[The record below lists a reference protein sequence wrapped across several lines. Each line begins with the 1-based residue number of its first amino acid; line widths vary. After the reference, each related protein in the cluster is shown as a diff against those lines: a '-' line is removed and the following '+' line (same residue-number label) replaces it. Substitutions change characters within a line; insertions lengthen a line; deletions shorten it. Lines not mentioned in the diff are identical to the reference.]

1 MATGCGRPSGGTQ
14 LSLRLS
20 GPTDVDGVF
29 LLSERAI
36 SASCGPRVRGGRSS
50 SAVCCRHCG
59 QSVSIPD
66 WVRGLDVRLHYCDER
81 CRQAWVESEPDFS
94 VRLEERGR
102 RRRGANWGLQA
113 HRARERDQFRCR
125 SCGVT
130 EEELGGRLHVHHRI
144 PFRRFRSNVEANKL
158 EHLISVCPSCH
169 QKEEAEVR
177 RQLPLFAAPSGAG

>member
-1 MATGCGRPSGGTQ
+1 MATGCGRSGEAQ
-14 LSLRLS
+14 LSLPLS
-20 GPTDVDGVF
+20 GPADVDGVF
-29 LLSERAI
+29 LISERVI
-36 SASCGPRVRGGRSS
+36 SASHGSHGVWEGSS

-59 QSVSIPD
+59 QRVELPG
-66 WVRGLDVRLHYCDER
+66 WVRGLDVGLHYCDAR

-94 VRLEERGR
+94 VRLDERGR
-102 RRRGANWGLQA
+102 RRRGANWELQA
-113 HRARERDQFRCR
+113 KRARARDQFRCQ

-130 EEELGGRLHVHHRI
+130 EEQLGSRLHVHHRI

-169 QKEEAEVR
+169 QKEEAEIR